1 MLQEGSCL
9 MEPTPKYTDDGQR
22 IFTNL
27 QDSMWLERTT
37 VRMQLSLA
45 LLAAASLQA
54 SAAWAAAALSAQ
66 RSHTRQRAGC
76 SAGCPR
82 PQRLRPAIFPVQ

>member
-54 SAAWAAAALSAQ
+54 GSSKQ
-66 RSHTRQRAGC
+66 S
-76 SAGCPR
+76 
-82 PQRLRPAIFPVQ
+82 